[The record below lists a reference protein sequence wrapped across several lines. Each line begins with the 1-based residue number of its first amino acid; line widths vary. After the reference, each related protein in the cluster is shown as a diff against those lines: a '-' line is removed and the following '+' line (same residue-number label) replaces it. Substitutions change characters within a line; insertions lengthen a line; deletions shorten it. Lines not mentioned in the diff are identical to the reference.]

1 MRKALAVARW
11 EFIEKVKTKAFIIS
25 LILTPVFM
33 IGAGV
38 LPTLLIT
45 KPDTEP
51 RIIGVIDETNEFGKL
66 LSKKLEDSFKLPN
79 GKPNYIIRH
88 IGNRAIFNFEEAKK
102 EADDLVVKED
112 IEGYLIIR
120 STIYSD
126 SVFEYRAKNV
136 GNIKVTERLNR
147 TIRDLIVEKKLK
159 AEGLDPEVIKKLTF
173 PIELKSV
180 KISKTGEEEESDF
193 KSMFFSAYIFIMAMF
208 ILIISTGQL
217 LVRSMVEEKSNRI
230 IEVLMSS
237 SSANDLMV
245 GKILGLSA
253 LGFVQ
258 IGTWALIG
266 IAIALKFGTAIIS
279 LTSALVLLPF
289 FILGYLFYAAI
300 FVGVGAPLSTE
311 QEAQQVTGYLIMILF
326 IPLLLAMWIM
336 QEPDSPIISILTF
349 IPFLTPTMMAVR
361 IPVQMPSLIE
371 ILANI
376 IVLSLSTVAA
386 MWAAAK
392 IFRTTVLSY
401 GKRPSIKELWHY
413 LKSK

>member
-1 MRKALAVARW
+1 MKKALAVARW

-25 LILTPVFM
+25 LIITPIFM
-33 IGAGV
+33 IGAFV

-66 LSKKLEDSFKLPN
+66 LSIKLEENFKLPD
-79 GKPNYIIRH
+79 GKPNYMIRH
-88 IGNRAIFNFEEAKK
+88 IGGRPHLNLEEAKQ
-102 EADDLVVKED
+102 EADNLVVKED

-120 STIYSD
+120 STIYND
-126 SVFEYRAKNV
+126 SVFEYRAQNV

-147 TIRDLIVEKKLK
+147 TIRDLIIEKKLI
-159 AEGLDPEVIKKLTF
+159 AEGLDPNVIKRLTF

-193 KSMFFSAYIFIMAMF
+193 KTMFFSAYIFIMAMF

-237 SSANDLMV
+237 SSANDLLV

-266 IAIALKFGTAIIS
+266 IAIALKFGAMIIS

-311 QEAQQVTGYLIMILF
+311 QEAQQVTGYLVMILF

-336 QEPDSPIISILTF
+336 QDPNSPLISILTF

-361 IPVQMPSLIE
+361 IPIQLPSVFE
-371 ILANI
+371 ILANS

-401 GKRPSIKELWHY
+401 GKRPSMQELWHY

>member
-1 MRKALAVARW
+1 MKKALAVARW

-25 LILTPVFM
+25 LILTPIFM
-33 IGAGV
+33 IGAFV

-51 RIIGVIDETNEFGKL
+51 RIIGVIDETNRFGEL
-66 LSKKLEDSFKLPN
+66 LASQLENKYKLPN
-79 GKPNYIIRH
+79 GKPNYIIRN
-88 IGNRAIFNFEEAKK
+88 IGNSTLFNLEEAKG
-102 EADDLVVKED
+102 EADKLVLNDD
-112 IEGYLIIR
+112 IEGYLIIP

-126 SVFEYRAKNV
+126 SVFEYRAQNV

-147 TIRDLIVEKKLK
+147 TIRDIIIDHKLTSQ
-159 AEGLDPEVIKKLTF
+159 GLDPSLIKKLIS

-193 KSMFFSAYIFIMAMF
+193 KTLFFGAYIFIMAMF

-217 LVRSMVEEKSNRI
+217 LVRSMVEEKANRI

-237 SSANDLMV
+237 SSANDLLV

-266 IAIALKFGTAIIS
+266 IAIALKFGTMIIS
-279 LTSALVLLPF
+279 LSSAIVLLPF

-311 QEAQQVTGYLIMILF
+311 QEAQQATGYLVMILLV
-326 IPLLLAMWIM
+326 PLLLAMWII
-336 QEPDSPIISILTF
+336 QDPNSTLISILSF

-361 IPVQMPSLIE
+361 IPIQMPSLFE
-371 ILANI
+371 VLANI
-376 IVLSLSTVAA
+376 IVLALSTVGA

>member
-1 MRKALAVARW
+1 MIKALAVARW

-25 LILTPVFM
+25 LILTPIFM
-33 IGAGV
+33 IGAFV

-51 RIIGVIDETNEFGKL
+51 RIIGVIDETNRFGEL
-66 LSKKLEDSFKLPN
+66 LASQLENKYKLPN
-79 GKPNYIIRH
+79 GKPNYIIRN
-88 IGNRAIFNFEEAKK
+88 IGNSTLFNLEEAKG
-102 EADDLVVKED
+102 EADKLVLNED
-112 IEGYLIIR
+112 IEGYLVIP

-126 SVFEYRAKNV
+126 SVFEYRAQNV

-147 TIRDLIVEKKLK
+147 TIRDIIIDHKLTSQ
-159 AEGLDPEVIKKLTF
+159 GLDPSLIKKLIS

-193 KSMFFSAYIFIMAMF
+193 KTLFFGAYIFIMAMF

-217 LVRSMVEEKSNRI
+217 LVRSMVEEKANRI

-237 SSANDLMV
+237 SSANDLLV

-266 IAIALKFGTAIIS
+266 IAIALKFGTMIIS

-311 QEAQQVTGYLIMILF
+311 QEAQQATGYLVMILLV
-326 IPLLLAMWIM
+326 PLLLAMWII
-336 QEPDSPIISILTF
+336 QDPNSTLISILSF

-361 IPVQMPSLIE
+361 IPIQMPSLFE
-371 ILANI
+371 VLANI
-376 IVLSLSTVAA
+376 IVLALSTVGA

-392 IFRTTVLSY
+392 IFRTTILSY
-401 GKRPSIKELWHY
+401 GKHPSLKELWHY

>member
-1 MRKALAVARW
+1 MRKAFAVARW

-25 LILTPVFM
+25 LIVTPLFM
-33 IGAGV
+33 IGAFV

-51 RIIGVIDETNEFGKL
+51 RIIGVIDETNELGKL
-66 LSKKLEDSFKLPN
+66 LSKKLEDKFKLPD

-88 IGNRAIFNFEEAKK
+88 IGNRALLNLEDAKK
-102 EADDLVVKED
+102 DADNLVVKED

-120 STIYSD
+120 TTIYND
-126 SVFEYRAKNV
+126 SVFEYRAQNV

-147 TIRDLIVEKKLK
+147 TIRDLIIEKKLK
-159 AEGLDPEVIKKLTF
+159 AEGLDPGVIKKLTF
-173 PIELKSV
+173 PIELKLV

-266 IAIALKFGTAIIS
+266 IAIALKFGTVIIS

-311 QEAQQVTGYLIMILF
+311 QEAQQVTGYLVMILI

-336 QEPDSPIISILTF
+336 QDPNSPLISILTF

-361 IPVQMPSLIE
+361 IPIQMPSVFE

-401 GKRPSIKELWHY
+401 GKRPSMKELWHY

>member
-1 MRKALAVARW
+1 MKKALAVARW

-25 LILTPVFM
+25 LILTPIFM
-33 IGAGV
+33 IGAFV

-51 RIIGVIDETNEFGKL
+51 RIIGVIDETNELGKL
-66 LSKKLEDSFKLPN
+66 LSKRLEDRFQLPD

-88 IGNRAIFNFEEAKK
+88 IGNPAFFNLEEAKK
-102 EADDLVVKED
+102 EADNLVVKED

-120 STIYSD
+120 STIYTD
-126 SVFEYRAKNV
+126 SVFEYRAQNV

-147 TIRDLIVEKKLK
+147 TIRDMIVEKKLK
-159 AEGLDPEVIKKLTF
+159 AENLDPDLIIKLTF

-180 KISKTGEEEESDF
+180 KISKTGDEEESDF
-193 KSMFFSAYIFIMAMF
+193 KTMFFSAYIFIMAMF

-237 SSANDLMV
+237 SSANDLLV

-266 IAIALKFGTAIIS
+266 IAIALKFGTMIIS
-279 LTSALVLLPF
+279 LSSAIVLLPF

-311 QEAQQVTGYLIMILF
+311 QEAQQVTGYLVMILF

-336 QEPDSPIISILTF
+336 QDPNSPLISILTF
-349 IPFLTPTMMAVR
+349 IPLLTPTMMAIR
-361 IPVQMPSLIE
+361 IPIQMPSVFE

-376 IVLSLSTVAA
+376 IVLSLSTIAA